1 MKFRKIVSWGTVAIV
16 GRGGGQRGV
25 CAKTC
30 RFPAAGKALIAWGA
44 LPASVL
50 SHGVEPI

>member
-16 GRGGGQRGV
+16 GGGGGQGVV

-50 SHGVEPI
+50 SHRVGPV

>member
-1 MKFRKIVSWGTVAIV
+1 MVFWKIVSWGTVAIV
-16 GRGGGQRGV
+16 GGGGGQGV
-25 CAKTC
+25 LVAIWPP
-30 RFPAAGKALIAWGA
+30 FAAAGDRLPARDA